1 MHAATVEVL
10 INKAHL
16 EPDVAVAFA
25 EAVDM
30 AISNAQ
36 LVTVPVLDNRFATF
50 QANVD
55 SRFAAFEAKVDVRFA
70 AVDARFVALEAKMD
84 ARFETFEAR
93 MNAGFAEVDA
103 KIEKRTADLVRWV
116 LLVML
121 SNVALSTAATAVLN
135 FLQRGH

>member
-10 INKAHL
+10 VNKAHL
-16 EPDVAVAFA
+16 EPEVAVAFA
-25 EAVDM
+25 EAFDM
-30 AISNAQ
+30 AIANAQ
-36 LVTVPVLDNRFATF
+36 LVTVPVMDI
-50 QANVD
+50 
-55 SRFAAFEAKVDVRFA
+55 RFAAVEAKMDRRFAEFEAKIDVRFA
-70 AVDARFVALEAKMD
+70 EVDARFVALEAKMD

-93 MNAGFAEVDA
+93 MKAGFAQVDA

-121 SNVALSTAATAVLN
+121 GNVALSTGATAVLN

>member
-1 MHAATVEVL
+1 MHAATVEILV
-10 INKAHL
+10 NKAHL

-25 EAVDM
+25 EAFDM
-30 AISNAQ
+30 AIANAEM
-36 LVTVPVLDNRFATF
+36 VTVPVMDI
-50 QANVD
+50 
-55 SRFAAFEAKVDVRFA
+55 RFAAVDARFA

-93 MNAGFAEVDA
+93 MKAGFAEMDA

-121 SNVALSTAATAVLN
+121 GNVALSTGATAVLN
-135 FLQRGH
+135 FLQRAH